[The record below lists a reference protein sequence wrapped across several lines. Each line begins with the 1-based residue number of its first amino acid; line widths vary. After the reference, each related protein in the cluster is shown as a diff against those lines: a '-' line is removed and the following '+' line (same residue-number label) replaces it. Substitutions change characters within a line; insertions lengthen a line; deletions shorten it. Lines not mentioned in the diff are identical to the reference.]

1 MCTRACLIVVFA
13 AAAGCGRAPAPP
25 ASAPPPAPAK
35 APAAGETTYRLK
47 GIVQDVDVD
56 GGVVAIAHED
66 IPGLMRAMPM
76 WFTPKDHSNLR
87 ELGPGDEV
95 EGPLVVSRTE
105 GGITDYNLLSIKIT
119 RRGPGNFKRPERIE
133 LLKPGEL
140 VPDFEMTTQDGK
152 RVKLSELRGN
162 VVVLTFIYTRCPL
175 PDYCPALDA
184 KFRRL
189 AERLGAVKT
198 RAERVRL
205 LSVSFD
211 PEHDTP
217 EVLRAHAAMQGARPP
232 LWTFA
237 VASHE
242 ELRRVIGRLGLIYA
256 PTANQIIHSVS
267 TAVIAPDGTL
277 AQLVSGEAGKSWK
290 PDDLLPTILA
300 NLPKPGD
307 QGVRP

>member
-1 MCTRACLIVVFA
+1 MCTRACLIVVVA
-13 AAAGCGRAPAPP
+13 VAAGCGRAPAP
-25 ASAPPPAPAK
+25 SGPAPVPI
-35 APAAGETTYRLK
+35 PATATATGETTFRLK
-47 GIVQDVDVD
+47 GIVQDVDLD
-56 GGVVAIAHED
+56 AGVVAIAHEN
-66 IPGLMRAMPM
+66 IPGLMKAMTM
-76 WFTPKDHSNLR
+76 EFTPKDRSNLR

-105 GGITDYNLLSIKIT
+105 GGITDYNLLSLKVT
-119 RRGPGNFKRPERIE
+119 RRGIGKVDRPERPA

-162 VVVLTFIYTRCPL
+162 VVVLTFLYTRCPL

-189 AERLGAVKT
+189 AERLGTVKA
-198 RAERVRL
+198 RAEHVRL

-242 ELRRVIGRLGLIYA
+242 ELRRVIGRLGLVYA

-300 NLPKPGD
+300 HLPKVGD
-307 QGVRP
+307 KGVRP